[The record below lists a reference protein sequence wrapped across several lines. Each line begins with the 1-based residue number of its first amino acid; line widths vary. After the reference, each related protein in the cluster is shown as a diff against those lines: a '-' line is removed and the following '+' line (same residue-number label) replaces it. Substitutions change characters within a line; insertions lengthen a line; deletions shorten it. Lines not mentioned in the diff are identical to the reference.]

1 MTSVPSGYVLFET
14 AGVGVVLLGQLK
26 LNLSTADPVPAGKVI
41 VGRHRRGNDKNFGL
55 QEGSA
60 FFGFFDFGLPHCP
73 ARRVR
78 SGDRHSVASMGW
90 LAPCW

>member
-1 MTSVPSGYVLFET
+1 LAEF
-14 AGVGVVLLGQLK
+14 K
-26 LNLSTADPVPAGKVI
+26 LNLSTADPVPAEKAI

-78 SGDRHSVASMGW
+78 SGDRHSVASMGG
-90 LAPCW
+90 